1 MNLYG
6 DIIIPMKYDFALPF
20 SRGYAVVKKDFKWGF
35 IDRHGN
41 EVVPLQYDYVS
52 SFHNGYAKV
61 QLNEKWN
68 YIKRRSLKLLITDK
82 TNQ

>member
-1 MNLYG
+1 ML
-6 DIIIPMKYDFALPF
+6 KYDKVRDFYN
-20 SRGYAVVKKDFKWGF
+20 GYAAVCVGDKWGF

-68 YIKRRSLKLLITDK
+68 YIKRRSLKLLITNK

>member
-1 MNLYG
+1 
-6 DIIIPMKYDFALPF
+6 LPF
-20 SRGYAVVKKDFKWGF
+20 SGGYAVVKKDFKWGF

-41 EVVPLQYDYVS
+41 EVVPLQYDYVR